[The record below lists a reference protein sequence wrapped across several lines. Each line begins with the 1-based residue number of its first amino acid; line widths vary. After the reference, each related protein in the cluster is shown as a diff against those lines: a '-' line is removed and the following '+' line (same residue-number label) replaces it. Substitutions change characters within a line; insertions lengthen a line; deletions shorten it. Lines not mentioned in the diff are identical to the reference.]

1 MFEELGGDTEM
12 DTNFDQNTLKRAFNS
27 SEQRN
32 MKICYH
38 IHNIVH
44 MAGIF
49 SFKLLHWKKILT
61 LVIKILILTYTLT

>member
-1 MFEELGGDTEM
+1 MFEELGGDTEL

-38 IHNIVH
+38 IHNTE
-44 MAGIF
+44 AGIF
-49 SFKLLHWKKILT
+49 SFKLIHWKKILT
-61 LVIKILILTYTLT
+61 FNHKNFNFDMTIHI